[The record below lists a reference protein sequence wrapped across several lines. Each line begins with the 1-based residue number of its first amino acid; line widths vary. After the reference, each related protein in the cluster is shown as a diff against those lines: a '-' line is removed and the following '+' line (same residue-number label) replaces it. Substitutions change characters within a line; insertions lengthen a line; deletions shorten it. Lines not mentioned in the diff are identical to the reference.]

1 MPALPVVL
9 LVHLRLPFQ
18 LALSV
23 VFLWGVFVS
32 SGKFDGSTL
41 AAWLAFTVGL
51 SGGAT
56 AFNSYYDRDTGPVSG
71 LRRPPPVPRA
81 LLPFS
86 IAVQAAGWI
95 LAAAADPRLGALYLA
110 AALLLDAYSH
120 PAVRLKRR
128 PLLSIAAV
136 ATGSGAL
143 AALAGCLAASGGP
156 PRGGAQHAL
165 AGALAAAL
173 VIGGFYPLTQLG
185 QQREDRARA
194 DRTFAIAYGRAA
206 AFRWAFAAV
215 GLAGTIGVTQTVQ
228 LAGWAA
234 GSGLA
239 LAYGALAFE
248 AARWRRD
255 PLRDGTATGD
265 ALAYGLAAVHLAV
278 VLYGTAT
285 AAGAGSRFSP

>member
-1 MPALPVVL
+1 MPAVPAAL

-32 SGKFDGSTL
+32 RGGFDAGTL
-41 AAWLAFTVGL
+41 AAWLAFAIGL

-56 AFNSYYDRDTGPVSG
+56 AFNSYFDRDTGPVSG

-86 IAVQAAGWI
+86 IAVEAAGLI
-95 LAAAADPRLGALYLA
+95 LAAAVDLGLGALYLA

-143 AALAGCLAASGGP
+143 VALAGSVAASGSLREASAG
-156 PRGGAQHAL
+156 HTL

-185 QQREDRARA
+185 QEREDRARA
-194 DRTFAIAYGRAA
+194 DRTFAVVYGREA
-206 AFRWAFAAV
+206 AFRWAFAAI
-215 GLAGTIGVTQTVQ
+215 GLAGAIGVIQTVQ
-228 LAGWAA
+228 LAGWAC

-265 ALAYGLAAVHLAV
+265 TLAYGLAAVHLAV
-278 VLYGTAT
+278 ILYGTAT
-285 AAGAGSRFSP
+285 ATCAGFRFSP

>member
-1 MPALPVVL
+1 MPALPVAL

-32 SGKFDGSTL
+32 SGRFDKSTL
-41 AAWLAFTVGL
+41 AAWLAFAVGL

-71 LRRPPPVPRA
+71 LRRPPPVPPA

-86 IAVQAAGWI
+86 IAVQAAGLI
-95 LAAAADPRLGALYLA
+95 LAAAVHPRLGALYLA
-110 AALLLDAYSH
+110 AALLLGAYSH
-120 PAVRLKRR
+120 PAVRWKRR

-143 AALAGCLAASGGP
+143 VVLAGSFAASGGAP
-156 PRGGAQHAL
+156 EGGAGHAL
-165 AGALAAAL
+165 AGALAGAL
-173 VIGGFYPLTQLG
+173 VIGGYYPLTQLG
-185 QQREDRARA
+185 QEREDRARA
-194 DRTFAIAYGRAA
+194 DNTFAVVYGREA

-215 GLAGTIGVTQTVQ
+215 GLGGAIGVAQTVHF
-228 LAGWAA
+228 AGWAA

-239 LAYGALAFE
+239 LAYGTLAFE
-248 AARWRRD
+248 ALRWRRD

-265 ALAYGLAAVHLAV
+265 ALAYGLAAAHLAV
-278 VLYGTAT
+278 VVYGT
-285 AAGAGSRFSP
+285 AAGAGAAS